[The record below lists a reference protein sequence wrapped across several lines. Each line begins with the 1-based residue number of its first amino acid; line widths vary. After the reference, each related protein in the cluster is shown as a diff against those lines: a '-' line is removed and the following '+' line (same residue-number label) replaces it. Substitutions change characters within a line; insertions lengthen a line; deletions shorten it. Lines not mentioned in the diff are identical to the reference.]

1 MRETHTMESTEYLK
15 RKRLQRAVHYAA
27 CYFSIIGLGFLFA
40 CLIMGAVEY
49 LFPLAVIMCA
59 LALIATITDHKEL
72 EVRTWKM

>member
-1 MRETHTMESTEYLK
+1 MKHNKIDYSLEFK
-15 RKRLQRAVHYAA
+15 IKRAVHYAA
-27 CYFSIIGLGFLFA
+27 CYLSIIGLGFLFA

-49 LFPLAVIMCA
+49 LFPLAVIMCG